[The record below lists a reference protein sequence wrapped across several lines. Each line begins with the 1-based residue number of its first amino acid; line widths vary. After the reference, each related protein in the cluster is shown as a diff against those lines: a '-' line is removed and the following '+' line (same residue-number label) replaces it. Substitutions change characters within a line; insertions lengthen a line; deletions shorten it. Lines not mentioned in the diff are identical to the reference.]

1 MMSPLEIVAVALAL
15 AYLLLAAKESIWCW
29 YCAFVSS
36 ALYVFIMWDA
46 GLLSEA
52 ALSVFY
58 VVMAVI
64 GWYEWRYGGKQH
76 EGVRI
81 VTLKPWQ
88 HLALFALML
97 VLAFINGWA
106 MQRWTS
112 AAWPF
117 VDAFIA
123 WSSVITTFMV
133 VRKVLENWLYW
144 VVIDSL
150 AVVLYI
156 DRELYLTAGL
166 FALYV
171 VIVIFGYFK
180 WRKEY
185 LASVTGFP
193 PARE

>member
-1 MMSPLEIVAVALAL
+1 MMSPLEIVAVVLAL
-15 AYLLLAAKESIWCW
+15 AYLLLAAKESVWCW
-29 YCAFVSS
+29 YCAFASS
-36 ALYVFIMWDA
+36 ALYVFIMWGA
-46 GLLSEA
+46 GLMSEA
-52 ALSVFY
+52 VLNLFY
-58 VVMAVI
+58 VVMAVL

-81 VTLKPWQ
+81 VTLKAWQ

-106 MQRWTS
+106 MERWTS
-112 AAWPF
+112 ATWPF

-150 AVVLYI
+150 ALVVYI
-156 DRELYLTAGL
+156 DRGLYLTALL

>member
-1 MMSPLEIVAVALAL
+1 MMSPLEIVAVILAL
-15 AYLLLAAKESIWCW
+15 AYLLLAAKESNWCW
-29 YCAFVSS
+29 YCALVSS
-36 ALYVFIMWDA
+36 ALYVLIYWNA
-46 GLLSEA
+46 ALLSDA
-52 ALSVFY
+52 VLSVFY
-58 VVMAVI
+58 VVMAVL

-76 EGVRI
+76 TGLVIVR
-81 VTLKPWQ
+81 LQWWQ
-88 HLALFALML
+88 HFALFVLAL
-97 VLAFINGWA
+97 VLAAAQGWA

-144 VVIDSL
+144 VVIDGL
-150 AVVLYI
+150 GVVVYF

-171 VIVIFGYFK
+171 VIVVFGYFK
-180 WRKEY
+180 WLKLYR
-185 LASVTGFP
+185 AQDTGFRRAP
-193 PARE
+193 E